1 MYGDRVYAT
10 VRFMVRNL
18 DEIRRE
24 TARAR
29 IERKARKGVPELHAE
44 GFLSNPTAKEAEMN
58 MTPVPIVYLSGG
70 KYVKSPEA
78 WLDCIDYVADMITDG
93 DRKLLRTVADRMEW
107 REAVETLHMDKTTYY
122 RRRDKLFALIAMRA
136 AEMRLITIG

>member
-29 IERKARKGVPELHAE
+29 IERKARKGAPELHAE
-44 GFLSNPTAKEAEMN
+44 GFLSNPTAKEAELN

-70 KYVKSPEA
+70 KYVARPEE
-78 WLDCIDYVADMITDG
+78 WLACIDYVTDMLSG
-93 DRKLLRTVADRMEW
+93 SDRKLLRTVADRMEW
-107 REAVETLHMDKTTYY
+107 REAVETLHMNKDTFY
-122 RRRDKLFALIAMRA
+122 RRRDKLFALIALHA
-136 AEMRLITIG
+136 AKRGLITVE